1 MPKQKIL
8 LMTYGTRGDVEP
20 FIALAIGLRDQ
31 GFAVTI
37 ATAERYSDW
46 ISEFDIDV
54 APLSNGSIDRFNEP
68 DMRKLVERNSN
79 FFERRA
85 AYLRLRKKSKLITA
99 ELIADCIRVIKHTAP
114 DLIVFHPELRYAPH
128 IAEATGTPIV
138 MAILQPSFVPTREF
152 PPVLLPRLPIPGWN
166 RLAYRYLDYLFWRLL
181 RRINAF
187 RTSQLNLGKVYRGRD
202 VLRPPGA
209 GPIPMMHAFSAAA
222 IPRPQDW
229 PDDAHL
235 TGYWQ
240 LHDAEAATFEPPKDL
255 EQFLAAGPPP
265 VYVGFGSMKSND
277 AAALTDM
284 VTQALRSAG
293 VRGVI
298 AAGWAGL
305 DQPASDDIITI
316 PEVPHS
322 WLFPKMAAVVH
333 HGGAGTTAHGLYA
346 GVPCVICPFFADQPD
361 WARRSVTLGVGATP
375 VPRRSMTVER
385 LASSIRQAVTD
396 EALARNAK
404 QLAKSLAVED
414 GVGNAIAIIKARLNG
429 T

>member
-1 MPKQKIL
+1 VPKQRIL

-99 ELIADCIRVIKHTAP
+99 ELIADYIRVIKHTAP
-114 DLIVFHPELRYAPH
+114 DLIVFHPDLRYAPH

-152 PPVLLPRLPIPGWN
+152 PPILLPRLPIPGWN

-240 LHDAEAATFEPPKDL
+240 LHDSEAATFEPPKDL

-305 DQPASDDIITI
+305 DQPAS
-316 PEVPHS
+316 
-322 WLFPKMAAVVH
+322 
-333 HGGAGTTAHGLYA
+333 
-346 GVPCVICPFFADQPD
+346 Q
-361 WARRSVTLGVGATP
+361 R
-375 VPRRSMTVER
+375 
-385 LASSIRQAVTD
+385 
-396 EALARNAK
+396 
-404 QLAKSLAVED
+404 
-414 GVGNAIAIIKARLNG
+414 
-429 T
+429 